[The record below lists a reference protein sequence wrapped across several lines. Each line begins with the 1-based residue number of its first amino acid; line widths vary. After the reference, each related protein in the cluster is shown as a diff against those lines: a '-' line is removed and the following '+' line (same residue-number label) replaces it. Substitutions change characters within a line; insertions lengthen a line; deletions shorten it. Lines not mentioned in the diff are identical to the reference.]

1 MKIAYILSGKGFE
14 REGEQMIKYFCN
26 RCEKEL
32 KGNDLYRV
40 EIKVCG
46 YTSITDKYSVHFCA
60 DCLAKTVGNEIY
72 HEIVMKNTERSQR
85 IAERKAKNAKIEE
98 SEEQDNC

>member
-26 RCEKEL
+26 RREKEIT
-32 KGNDLYRV
+32 GNDFYRV
-40 EIKVCG
+40 EIKVRG
-46 YTSITDKYSVHFCA
+46 YTRIIDNFSIHFCA

-72 HEIVMKNTERSQR
+72 HEIAMKNTERSQR

-98 SEEQDNC
+98 NEEQDNC

>member
-1 MKIAYILSGKGFE
+1 
-14 REGEQMIKYFCN
+14 MIKYFCN

-32 KGNDLYRV
+32 TGNDLYKV
-40 EIKVCG
+40 EIKVYG
-46 YTSITDKYSVHFCA
+46 YTRITDNFSLHFCA

-72 HEIVMKNTERSQR
+72 HKIVIKNTERNQR

-98 SEEQDNC
+98 SEG